1 MIDSTNIPKI
11 IKSKSTGNNDSM
23 AQALSEN
30 TFPKIRGGITPVF
43 SYSYPEYTI
52 EGATYNYYVQNIG
65 AIMQK
70 ADDDYKYSIAFSTD
84 PSVSNISSLSGL
96 TQVKHELYRIE
107 WDYYKEAL
115 QDIGSSAYTD
125 YIVQSLKNPLI
136 TFVESATG
144 STGVA
149 ALIAGNRY
157 TFTFPN
163 LVKPPGGYTI
173 QLFQDRAQYFI
184 NTKFVFPK
192 KINQT
197 LGDIEVL
204 ETSNDGLVERKQII
218 PYYQDNYVIVES
230 SLGSHS
236 ITGETI
242 FSGLT
247 VNGAFL
253 TFFLT
258 PQKPDLYVSDGN
270 KQINVIGNQPTYSP
284 TFNFSRV
291 DDGDFYRLQ
300 VTYDKTD
307 TAFSGP
313 TKIERLINKQ
323 DGDAEYVRT
332 YSAPLLPN
340 KEFLYRIGNTKQ
352 IISLFGTKQQVT
364 SWTDPIYA
372 VTANDGK
379 FNFTGTTYL
388 NSVDPGNILSG
399 VTIELIGIYSNS
411 SIDLFV
417 DTKNDKSIFQT
428 VNERI
433 DNSSTFGSS
442 ILTTSDVNGYFDFG
456 RIEGGT
462 FSLRITPPPELSNEL
477 PITIR
482 QVSINSDLGMDIVL
496 AMIWGSESI
505 IFSDPYVFF

>member
-30 TFPKIRGGITPVF
+30 IFPKIRGGTTSVF
-43 SYSYPEYTI
+43 SYDYPVYTT
-52 EGATYNYYVQNIG
+52 EGATYNYYLQNIG

-70 ADDDYKYSIAFSTD
+70 ADDDYKYSIAFDSSS
-84 PSVSNISSLSGL
+84 PNISSISGL

-107 WDYYKEAL
+107 WDSYKEAA
-115 QDIGSSAYTD
+115 QDVGSSAYTQ
-125 YIVQSLKNPLI
+125 YIIDSLANPLI
-136 TFVESATG
+136 TFVENASGT
-144 STGVA
+144 TGVA
-149 ALIAGNRY
+149 ALISGNRY

-192 KINQT
+192 TINQT

-204 ETSNDGLVERKQII
+204 ETTNDGSIQRIQII
-218 PYYQDNYVIVES
+218 SYYQDNYVMTES
-230 SLGSHS
+230 SLGSHT
-236 ITGETI
+236 ITGETP

-270 KQINVIGNQPTYSP
+270 KQINVIGSQPTYSP

-307 TAFSGP
+307 TAFSSP

-332 YSAPLLPN
+332 YSTPLLPN
-340 KEFLYRIGNTKQ
+340 REFLYRIGNTKQ

-372 VTANDGK
+372 VTANDGR
-379 FNFTGTTYL
+379 FNFSGTTYL
-388 NSVDPGNILSG
+388 NTISTGTTLSG
-399 VTIELIGIYSNS
+399 VTIELIGVYSNS

-417 DTKNDKSIFQT
+417 DTKNDLNIFQT

-433 DNSSTFGSS
+433 DQSSTFGSS
-442 ILTTSDVNGYFDFG
+442 IITTSDANGYFDFG
-456 RIEGGT
+456 RIDGGT
-462 FSLRITPPPELSNEL
+462 FSLRITPPTEYASVL
-477 PITIR
+477 PITVR
-482 QVSINSDLGMDIVL
+482 QVSINSDIGLDIIL
-496 AMIWGSESI
+496 AMIWGSETI
-505 IFSDPYVFF
+505 IFNDPYVFF